1 MPQFTTALS
10 LLLGLGAR
18 IFYNKFFTFRVPG
31 IEDHVLGGLWQ
42 GVALYHV
49 LMEYPFLTL
58 PVGFGIGARLLVNF
72 VVTYDGAG
80 CACTLLG
87 VAVGVLFTDILS
99 QLLEDGDR
107 EDAYYEGSEVSD
119 YPRRRRLVQLRG
131 SYYDDERMRDHN
143 RRRRAFFDDNPS
155 VTTAVT
161 NYTNTTGTWDS
172 LSDWIDPNHTMTPLE
187 REVAA
192 LRKKASMADSERRRF
207 KEEKQWAQVQGNKA
221 RAAQMGWQVKRYSAL
236 MQSFHREADLRL
248 LEGSSYFLPL
258 CSPQISFPQIDYGD
272 WAPPISRSPPP
283 LLPFCA
289 HLDSSA
295 NNEKHRQEV
304 ASMQA
309 SASQVAGP
317 SSASSLPMLPPP
329 QPVAITVGKSSKRPA
344 PPPSPPPRL
353 IPPRESSEEQDR
365 PVLRSAIA
373 KGKQPER
380 RARRISA
387 TADNDGSAMKAGS
400 VYTGTH
406 HRRRAASVLSR
417 PSVRIE
423 VHE

>member
-1 MPQFTTALS
+1 MPQFTTAVS

-58 PVGFGIGARLLVNF
+58 PVGFGIGARLLVSF
-72 VVTYDGAG
+72 VVTHDGTG
-80 CACTLLG
+80 CACTVLG

-99 QLLEDGDR
+99 QLLEDGDP
-107 EDAYYEGSEVSD
+107 EDAYYEGSVVSD

-131 SYYDDERMRDHN
+131 TLYYDDRVRDHN

-161 NYTNTTGTWDS
+161 NQTNTTGTWDS

-248 LEGSSYFLPL
+248 LEGSSVF
-258 CSPQISFPQIDYGD
+258 CSHKSHFPQIDLTAIGRT
-272 WAPPISRSPPP
+272 PSHGLPPP
-283 LLPFCA
+283 LLAVP
-289 HLDSSA
+289 L
-295 NNEKHRQEV
+295 
-304 ASMQA
+304 
-309 SASQVAGP
+309 
-317 SSASSLPMLPPP
+317 
-329 QPVAITVGKSSKRPA
+329 
-344 PPPSPPPRL
+344 
-353 IPPRESSEEQDR
+353 
-365 PVLRSAIA
+365 VLQRTTRSI
-373 KGKQPER
+373 
-380 RARRISA
+380 ARRS
-387 TADNDGSAMKAGS
+387 
-400 VYTGTH
+400 
-406 HRRRAASVLSR
+406 HRCMRRPHR
-417 PSVRIE
+417 
-423 VHE
+423 

>member
-1 MPQFTTALS
+1 MTQLTTAFS

-18 IFYNKFFTFRVPG
+18 ILYNKFLAFRVPG
-31 IEDHVLGGLWQ
+31 IEDHVLSGLWQ
-42 GVALYHV
+42 GVALYYV
-49 LMEYPFLTL
+49 LMEFPFLTL

-72 VVTYDGAG
+72 VVTYDAAG

-99 QLLEDGDR
+99 QFLEDGDP
-107 EDAYYEGSEVSD
+107 EDAYYEGSVVSD

-131 SYYDDERMRDHN
+131 SYNTDERVRDHN
-143 RRRRAFFDDNPS
+143 RRRRAFLEADPS

-161 NYTNTTGTWDS
+161 NTTNTWDS

-248 LEGSSYFLPL
+248 LE
-258 CSPQISFPQIDYGD
+258 
-272 WAPPISRSPPP
+272 
-283 LLPFCA
+283 
-289 HLDSSA
+289 A
-295 NNEKHRQEV
+295 NNERHRQEV
-304 ASMQA
+304 ASLQA

-317 SSASSLPMLPPP
+317 SSSMPLLPPP
-329 QPVAITVGKSSKRPA
+329 QPVAITVGGPGHRSA
-344 PPPSPPPRL
+344 PSPEPRL
-353 IPPRESSEEQDR
+353 IPPPEEER
-365 PVLRSAIA
+365 PLRSAIA

-380 RARRISA
+380 RPRRVS
-387 TADNDGSAMKAGS
+387 TTTDKDGNPMKPGS
-400 VYTGTH
+400 VFTGMH
-406 HRRRAASVLSR
+406 HHRRAASVLSR

-423 VHE
+423 VHETPSRRLKRA

>member
-1 MPQFTTALS
+1 MPQLTTAVS

-18 IFYNKFFTFRVPG
+18 ILYNKLLSFRVPG
-31 IEDHVLGGLWQ
+31 IEDHVLSGLWQ

-49 LMEYPFLTL
+49 LMEFPNITL

-72 VVTYDGAG
+72 VVTYDAAG

-87 VAVGVLFTDILS
+87 VAVGVFFTDILS
-99 QLLEDGDR
+99 QVLEDGDPG
-107 EDAYYEGSEVSD
+107 DAYYEGSVVSD

-131 SYYDDERMRDHN
+131 PYGDDRMRDHN
-143 RRRRAFFDDNPS
+143 RRRRAFLEADPS
-155 VTTAVT
+155 VTTAI
-161 NYTNTTGTWDS
+161 TNTTNTWDS

-248 LEGSSYFLPL
+248 LEGSCPALKRGYPFASQFSR
-258 CSPQISFPQIDYGD
+258 CF
-272 WAPPISRSPPP
+272 APS
-283 LLPFCA
+283 A
-289 HLDSSA
+289 AA
-295 NNEKHRQEV
+295 NNERHRQEV
-304 ASMQA
+304 ASIHA

-317 SSASSLPMLPPP
+317 SSSVPLLPPP
-329 QPVAITVGKSSKRPA
+329 QPVAITVGGPSRRSA
-344 PPPSPPPRL
+344 PSPPPRL
-353 IPPRESSEEQDR
+353 IPPPEEER
-365 PVLRSAIA
+365 TASAVSHS

-380 RARRISA
+380 RVRRISA
-387 TADNDGSAMKAGS
+387 TTDKDGNAMKAGS

-406 HRRRAASVLSR
+406 HRR
-417 PSVRIE
+417 PSPRCVGA
-423 VHE
+423 

>member
-1 MPQFTTALS
+1 M
-10 LLLGLGAR
+10 
-18 IFYNKFFTFRVPG
+18 YNKFLTFRAPG
-31 IEDHVLGGLWQ
+31 IEDHVLSGLWQ

-49 LMEYPFLTL
+49 LMEFPFITL

-72 VVTYDGAG
+72 VVTYDATG

-99 QLLEDGDR
+99 QVLEDGDQ
-107 EDAYYEGSEVSD
+107 EDYYEGSVVSD
-119 YPRRRRLVQLRG
+119 YPRRRRLVQLRAA
-131 SYYDDERMRDHN
+131 YDDDRIRDHN
-143 RRRRAFFDDNPS
+143 RRRRAFLEADPS
-155 VTTAVT
+155 VTTAI
-161 NYTNTTGTWDS
+161 TNTTNTWDS

-248 LEGSSYFLPL
+248 LEGSYFPKRLTRCL
-258 CSPQISFPQIDYGD
+258 AVLTMSC
-272 WAPPISRSPPP
+272 
-283 LLPFCA
+283 PFA
-289 HLDSSA
+289 A
-295 NNEKHRQEV
+295 NNERHRQEV
-304 ASMQA
+304 ASMHA

-317 SSASSLPMLPPP
+317 SSSVPLLSPP
-329 QPVAITVGKSSKRPA
+329 QPVAITVGGPSRRSA
-344 PPPSPPPRL
+344 PSPPPRL
-353 IPPRESSEEQDR
+353 IPPPEEE
-365 PVLRSAIA
+365 PPLLRSAIS

-380 RARRISA
+380 RVRRISA
-387 TADNDGSAMKAGS
+387 SADKDGNPMKAGS

-406 HRRRAASVLSR
+406 HRDRDHRRAGSVLSR

>member
-18 IFYNKFFTFRVPG
+18 IFYNKFFTFRASG

-72 VVTYDGAG
+72 LVTYDGAG
-80 CACTLLG
+80 CACTVLG
-87 VAVGVLFTDILS
+87 LAVGVLFTDILS
-99 QLLEDGDR
+99 QLLEDGDL
-107 EDAYYEGSEVSD
+107 EDAYYEGSVVSD

-131 SYYDDERMRDHN
+131 SYYEDERMRDHN

-155 VTTAVT
+155 VTTAMT
-161 NYTNTTGTWDS
+161 NHTNTTGTWDS

-248 LEGSSYFLPL
+248 LEGSSVFTPSLFA
-258 CSPQISFPQIDYGD
+258 QISFPQIDYGD
-272 WAPPISRSPPP
+272 CAPPPISRSPPP
-283 LLPFCA
+283 PLFFCLFVFA
-289 HLDSSA
+289 LILQRTMRSIVKRSHQSMRRP
-295 NNEKHRQEV
+295 HR
-304 ASMQA
+304 
-309 SASQVAGP
+309 
-317 SSASSLPMLPPP
+317 
-329 QPVAITVGKSSKRPA
+329 
-344 PPPSPPPRL
+344 
-353 IPPRESSEEQDR
+353 
-365 PVLRSAIA
+365 
-373 KGKQPER
+373 
-380 RARRISA
+380 
-387 TADNDGSAMKAGS
+387 
-400 VYTGTH
+400 
-406 HRRRAASVLSR
+406 
-417 PSVRIE
+417 
-423 VHE
+423 